1 MVIELLGKRKFLTTI
16 PVITCF
22 MSLKYWLYSGRW
34 WIQIRSDFLPT
45 ALLGHAVSPVLV
57 PSKWFIL
64 EVGASYLPVDIFH
77 LFNSSWLKWNI
88 LPLSLQGFQDNKYGI
103 SNKKITYIFP
113 PKMFYYE
120 FNVSSILNGDFLG
133 EEDRRRSLFVSFMK
147 CTKIGDMLEWWR

>member
-1 MVIELLGKRKFLTTI
+1 MLPPSTVPRAFFLRASCCGNRAAWKTTI
-16 PVITCF
+16 PVLTCF

-64 EVGASYLPVDIFH
+64 EGGASYLPVDIFH

-88 LPLSLQGFQDNKYGI
+88 LPLSLQGFQDIKYGI
-103 SNKKITYIFP
+103 STKKIHLNIST
-113 PKMFYYE
+113 KK
-120 FNVSSILNGDFLG
+120 VLLWVQCILNFKGGFFSWG
-133 EEDRRRSLFVSFMK
+133 V
-147 CTKIGDMLEWWR
+147 